1 MYIYIN
7 IYIYTYIYIYLV
19 DIHVGRG
26 WLGLGLVS
34 SFYMYIYVHIYIC
47 TDCLRSWPEGRFV
60 LDIGVVYNRITAA
73 LSKSQVPQEEAWWL
87 SDKAQGRQP
96 HNLTNSARGCSFKLL
111 YIYIYIY
118 IVCAWFRPCTFVLG
132 APPEPPR
139 EGRDSCFF
147 ASRFAAVPRREP
159 VSALRFGCGLT
170 VVRPG

>member
-1 MYIYIN
+1 M
-7 IYIYTYIYIYLV
+7 V

-60 LDIGVVYNRITAA
+60 LDIGEVYNRITAA

-111 YIYIYIY
+111 YIYILCVRGFGHALSFLGLLPSPHGRGVTPAFSPRVSRLYL
-118 IVCAWFRPCTFVLG
+118 VENPC
-132 APPEPPR
+132 R
-139 EGRDSCFF
+139 HS
-147 ASRFAAVPRREP
+147 
-159 VSALRFGCGLT
+159 GL
-170 VVRPG
+170 VVG

>member
-1 MYIYIN
+1 MCVCVCVCVCVPRLVIWGLGELGGVGWVWVWLALSICIYMYIYI
-7 IYIYTYIYIYLV
+7 Y
-19 DIHVGRG
+19 
-26 WLGLGLVS
+26 
-34 SFYMYIYVHIYIC
+34 IYIC

-60 LDIGVVYNRITAA
+60 LDIGEVYNRITAA
-73 LSKSQVPQEEAWWL
+73 LSGSQVPQEEAWWL

-111 YIYIYIY
+111 Y

-147 ASRFAAVPRREP
+147 ASRFAAVPRREA